1 MQVLASLI
9 FVCYYAVVGEKLPL
23 VKGSAE
29 KIENLPF
36 QAQITKNEYPI
47 CGGTLVSSLH
57 VLTAAHCVYDIVQR
71 FPHVYFKNIR
81 VLVGSSFHGQGWSY
95 GVRRVSHHRDYVDA
109 RINTPYFI
117 PNDVAVIQLARPV
130 AFGPTVQPINLPA
143 VAYSEV
149 ADGTPV
155 IVSGFG
161 SSRYRARPSMVLKQM
176 LTYVMPRDA
185 CQARYRKIILSS
197 HLCTHR
203 IPINRAAEFYDG
215 TCSGDSGGPL
225 VTADKKV
232 IIGIV
237 SGGYGGCESSY
248 PNVFAK
254 VSHYLQYI
262 RSEMGYYTQH
272 PYWRSIH
279 PSVGDMTAN

>member
-176 LTYVMPRDA
+176 LT
-185 CQARYRKIILSS
+185 
-197 HLCTHR
+197 
-203 IPINRAAEFYDG
+203 AAEFYDG